1 MKGLVRWLDSGVRV
15 LQRFGMGQWALT
27 RRNQRRALAL
37 ICTSVAV
44 ALLLVDLEGESGG
57 SVEEGGIATHTVT
70 ATHAFEYVDEASL
83 EAAREEASST
93 VEPVFVHR
101 MSHSADLTQ
110 RVSRAFRRARAEL
123 GNGGLAPE
131 DTARSA
137 ARQAFTDGLG
147 VGVPDGVVGV
157 LEEEGFGQEAE
168 VVVTELLIGAM
179 RQHVIPSEDLLPQG
193 AVTVG
198 LFELTPDGESRD
210 LGTVNTR
217 LFHNPRE
224 VRESVSLAVLEYSGR
239 AVAAG
244 VMEASGTVAKALVRP
259 NVTYDVAQTNN
270 RREQASQA
278 VTMPSVVLEKGQTL
292 FRDGD
297 RLTHAHVLAYR
308 AMSAGS
314 QHYSV
319 LAQVLVLSML
329 IGLLLGALYS
339 FCRSMSADMQTHP
352 HDAAAVGLALI
363 GTAAAARIL
372 VEGAGGIA
380 SFIGFEAE
388 ASSVWF
394 LLPVAG
400 VSMLIRLILGPI
412 WTLLY
417 TVSAAVL
424 CSVLMGLGAIPMI
437 FFLFSG
443 LLGARLAGQARER
456 IAVFR
461 AALWVGFFHAVLLIL
476 FHFVQIFAGDQA
488 VSLATQMRPLWSMS
502 LGFVGGMGSAFVVLG
517 LLPMFEVAGFVTDYR
532 MLELANLNHPLLRQL
547 MLRAPGTY
555 HHSMVV
561 GTLAEAGCESV
572 GANGVR
578 ARVAAYFHDIGK
590 TLSPQYFVENQRDGR
605 NRHVGLDP
613 TTSARVIIA
622 HVADG
627 FKMAQEHRLP
637 QPILDIIQTH
647 HGTGLLQ
654 YFYVKAHEGVE
665 EGGAP
670 VDESAFRYAG
680 PKPDTREAGIVMLAD
695 KVEAATRTLKNPTER
710 NLRQM
715 MGHIIESVLQDG
727 QFTNCPI
734 TLDEIDRVKNTFV
747 TVLMGIYHQRIEYPS
762 SVKLE
767 EVLPRPAS
775 PEVTITLD
783 QEDGLGEIGPKDD
796 ATEDYES
803 IQFLPKN

>member
-1 MKGLVRWLDSGVRV
+1 MKGMARRLDSVVRV
-15 LQRFGMGQWALT
+15 LQRFGVGQWALT
-27 RRNQRRALAL
+27 RRDQRRILAL
-37 ICTSVAV
+37 VCTSLAV
-44 ALLLVDLEGESGG
+44 ALLLVDFDGGSDGSVQEGE
-57 SVEEGGIATHTVT
+57 IAPHTVT
-70 ATHAFEYVDEASL
+70 ATHTFEYVDEASL
-83 EAAREEASST
+83 EAAREEASTS

-101 MSHSADLTQ
+101 LSHAADLTS

-123 GNGGLAPE
+123 GNGGVAPE
-131 DTARSA
+131 EAARAS

-147 VGVPDGVVGV
+147 VGMPDVVVRV
-157 LEEEGFGQEAE
+157 LEEDGFRQEAE
-168 VVVTELLIGAM
+168 VVVTELLMGAM
-179 RQHVIPSEDLLPQG
+179 RQHVIPSEDLLPKG

-198 LFELTPDGESRD
+198 LFELTPDGEPHD

-217 LFHNPRE
+217 LFVNPRE
-224 VRESVSLAVLEYSGR
+224 ARESVSIAMLEYSGR
-239 AVAAG
+239 AVSER
-244 VMEASGTVAKALVRP
+244 VTEASSHVAKALVRP
-259 NVTYDVAQTNN
+259 NVTYDVAQTNG
-270 RREQASQA
+270 RRESARQA

-292 FRDGD
+292 YRDGD
-297 RLTHAHVLAYR
+297 RITDAHVLAYR
-308 AMSAGS
+308 AMNEGS

-329 IGLLLGALYS
+329 IGLLLGVLYS
-339 FCRSMSADMQTHP
+339 FCRSMSSDMQTHP

-372 VEGAGGIA
+372 VAGAGGIA

-400 VSMLIRLILGPI
+400 VAMLIRLILGPI

-443 LLGARLAGQARER
+443 LLGARLAGEARER

-461 AALWVGFFHAVLLIL
+461 AALWVGFFHGLLLIL
-476 FHFVQIFAGDQA
+476 FHFVQIFAGDEA

-502 LGFVGGMGSAFVVLG
+502 LGFVGGVFSSFVVLG

-555 HHSMVV
+555 HHSLVV
-561 GTLAEAGCESV
+561 GTLAEAGCEAV

-590 TLSPQYFVENQRDGR
+590 TLNPQYFVENQRDGR
-605 NRHVGLDP
+605 NRHEGLDP

-654 YFYVKAHEGVE
+654 FFYVKAHEGVE
-665 EGGAP
+665 EGAAP
-670 VDESAFRYAG
+670 PDENAFRYAG

-695 KVEAATRTLKNPTER
+695 KVEAATRTIKHPTER

-715 MGHIIESVLQDG
+715 MGHIIESVIQDG
-727 QFTNCPI
+727 QFTNCPM

-762 SVKLE
+762 SAKLD

-783 QEDGLGEIGPKDD
+783 QEEGLGEIGPTDD

-803 IQFLPKN
+803 IQFLPRN